1 MEFKSAKIQLSI
13 YIIWMALLSLCFS
26 MISCDSE
33 TSTDRK
39 RSPSYVSPSIN
50 YKGQFRKGYVRKS
63 VSTNKNAIR
72 NQARS
77 KYYYETRGKYRRKNK
92 NR

>member
-1 MEFKSAKIQLSI
+1 MEFKSDKIQSSSSI
-13 YIIWMALLSLCFS
+13 FWMTLLSLSFF

-33 TSTDRK
+33 SSTDRE
-39 RSPSYVSPSIN
+39 RSPAYVPPSIN

-77 KYYYETRGKYRRKNK
+77 KYYYETRGKYRRRK
-92 NR
+92 